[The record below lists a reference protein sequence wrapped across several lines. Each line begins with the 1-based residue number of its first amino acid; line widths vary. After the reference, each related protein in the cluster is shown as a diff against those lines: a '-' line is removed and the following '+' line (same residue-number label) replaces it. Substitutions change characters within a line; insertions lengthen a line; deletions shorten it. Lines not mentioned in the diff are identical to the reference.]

1 MHFIK
6 EHSDLYWTFVE
17 KTYWLI
23 YTEKGA
29 QELSSSGRKS
39 GHIGTEVNCNFQKYV
54 FVSAYL
60 GI

>member
-6 EHSDLYWTFVE
+6 KHSDLYWTFVE

-29 QELSSSGRKS
+29 QELSSSGS
-39 GHIGTEVNCNFQKYV
+39 GHIRTEVNRNFQKFV